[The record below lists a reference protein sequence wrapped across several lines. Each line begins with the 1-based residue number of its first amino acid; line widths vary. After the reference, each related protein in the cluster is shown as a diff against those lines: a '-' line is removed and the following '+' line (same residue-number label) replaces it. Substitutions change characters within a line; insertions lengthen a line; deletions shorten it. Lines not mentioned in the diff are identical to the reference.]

1 MMNQM
6 PDKINVLTAI
16 LHVKEAARLLE
27 TSNLD
32 VSQALYKVALALIE
46 KEYAKI
52 INENNGIFENK
63 LIPKVLN
70 TVYYCLIT
78 EEFWDILKK
87 YKNPKI
93 NFKTLQNKVFDK
105 VRPII

>member
-46 KEYAKI
+46 KEQI
-52 INENNGIFENK
+52 SNG
-63 LIPKVLN
+63 
-70 TVYYCLIT
+70 
-78 EEFWDILKK
+78 DIAVALDS
-87 YKNPKI
+87 NSQLESKI
-93 NFKTLQNKVFDK
+93 NG
-105 VRPII
+105 

>member
-27 TSNLD
+27 TSKLG

-46 KEYAKI
+46 KEQISNSDIAVALDAKSQL
-52 INENNGIFENK
+52 ES
-63 LIPKVLN
+63 
-70 TVYYCLIT
+70 
-78 EEFWDILKK
+78 
-87 YKNPKI
+87 KI
-93 NFKTLQNKVFDK
+93 NG
-105 VRPII
+105 

>member
-46 KEYAKI
+46 KEQISNSDIAVALDAKSQL
-52 INENNGIFENK
+52 ES
-63 LIPKVLN
+63 
-70 TVYYCLIT
+70 
-78 EEFWDILKK
+78 
-87 YKNPKI
+87 KI
-93 NFKTLQNKVFDK
+93 NG
-105 VRPII
+105 

>member
-1 MMNQM
+1 MNQM

-46 KEYAKI
+46 KEQISNSDIAVALDAKSQL
-52 INENNGIFENK
+52 ES
-63 LIPKVLN
+63 
-70 TVYYCLIT
+70 
-78 EEFWDILKK
+78 
-87 YKNPKI
+87 KI
-93 NFKTLQNKVFDK
+93 NG
-105 VRPII
+105 

>member
-46 KEYAKI
+46 KEQISNGDIAVALDAKSQL
-52 INENNGIFENK
+52 ES
-63 LIPKVLN
+63 
-70 TVYYCLIT
+70 
-78 EEFWDILKK
+78 
-87 YKNPKI
+87 KI
-93 NFKTLQNKVFDK
+93 NG
-105 VRPII
+105 

>member
-46 KEYAKI
+46 KEQISNSDIAIALDAKSQL
-52 INENNGIFENK
+52 ES
-63 LIPKVLN
+63 
-70 TVYYCLIT
+70 
-78 EEFWDILKK
+78 
-87 YKNPKI
+87 KI
-93 NFKTLQNKVFDK
+93 NG
-105 VRPII
+105 

>member
-46 KEYAKI
+46 NEQISNSDIAVALDAKSQL
-52 INENNGIFENK
+52 ES
-63 LIPKVLN
+63 
-70 TVYYCLIT
+70 
-78 EEFWDILKK
+78 
-87 YKNPKI
+87 KI
-93 NFKTLQNKVFDK
+93 NG
-105 VRPII
+105 

>member
-6 PDKINVLTAI
+6 PDKINVLIAI

-46 KEYAKI
+46 KEQISNSDIAVALDAKSQL
-52 INENNGIFENK
+52 ES
-63 LIPKVLN
+63 
-70 TVYYCLIT
+70 
-78 EEFWDILKK
+78 
-87 YKNPKI
+87 KI
-93 NFKTLQNKVFDK
+93 NG
-105 VRPII
+105 